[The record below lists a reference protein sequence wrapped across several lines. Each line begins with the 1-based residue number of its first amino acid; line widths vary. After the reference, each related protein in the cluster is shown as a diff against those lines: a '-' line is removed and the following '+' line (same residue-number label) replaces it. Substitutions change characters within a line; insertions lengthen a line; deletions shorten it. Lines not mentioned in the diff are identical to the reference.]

1 MPPGKKQ
8 QNTAMLFGTL
18 ITFVTLFIIVTAV
31 AVVFYVQTDKNK
43 AAAAKLQSEMDEL
56 ATSLEIR
63 KIGSIVGSKTGRE
76 TYLGKMVE
84 NLDAMAIL
92 VTGQLP
98 EDTSAEGKLADAN
111 SQTEDILKTLEK
123 VDVEADGETVGLV
136 RMMEKLVAKLE
147 TSMNTGLELQQK
159 YIELEDSFDDAM
171 KETQEKEQV
180 LLDEKEKYAQQVK
193 DITNDYD
200 KLKALVNQTAEQQVQ
215 TLMNQL
221 DRVRAENK
229 DTKKELLKTQAE
241 LKLAQNRIKNVQDK
255 LASLVPPP
263 DSEVMAFEPDGKVI
277 LIDDQAKIVHLNIG
291 SEEHVYRGLTFSIYE
306 KNVPIPRD
314 GRGKAEIEVFNV
326 NKNISAA
333 RIIRSEIKR
342 PIVLD
347 DIAANLI
354 WDRDEENVFVIAGD
368 FDLNNDGRVDY
379 NATEKLK
386 ALVEKWGGRVGDDVT
401 VKTDF
406 IILGSLPQI
415 RRKPTFEAM
424 EIDPMAMD
432 KYNDSLEK
440 LSHYKK
446 VRNEARDLS
455 IPVFNIDRFLDFI
468 GYKTQSSKPGAF

>member
-171 KETQEKEQV
+171 KETQEKEQI

-241 LKLAQNRIKNVQDK
+241 LKLAQDRIENVQDK